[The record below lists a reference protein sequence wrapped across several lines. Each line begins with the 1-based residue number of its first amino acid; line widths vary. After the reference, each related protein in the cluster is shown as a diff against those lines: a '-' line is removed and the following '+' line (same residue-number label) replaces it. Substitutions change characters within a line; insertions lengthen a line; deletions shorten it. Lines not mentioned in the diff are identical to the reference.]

1 MSKEI
6 ENAPAPEP
14 APPER
19 IRRGRIGMNVA
30 VQVVLGVVLF
40 LMVNVLAHRR
50 FKQWDYTY
58 SRSYTLADTTV
69 KFIGQVKEPVRVT
82 VLVGRKEAKE
92 LDARLEEDAG
102 PLLEQYG
109 RHMSG
114 RLEVEY
120 IDTTRDVNLWEN
132 FMLRLDQRKSGLR
145 PATDGILVQAELPH
159 KSDGGQE
166 VYFHKWIPA
175 ESLYAL
181 DQQKKVPVAFRG
193 ESLLNAALAAV
204 TNPERP
210 RVAVVTNM
218 GNLKVRPEGTIGHV
232 LADIC
237 SAQNI
242 DLEGWRMMESPGDA
256 HLYRSLILAGVTVF
270 GDQEDA
276 DLTQFYETPGN
287 SVLVLL
293 DPQNGCEG
301 MDKWLAR
308 YGIQAQADR
317 VLFARSTA
325 NGPYKELSVDATFLE
340 GSLITRGLE
349 SRATLLPGQTRSLK
363 LDPAAQKVKAENIQ
377 LTPLLTPGAD
387 FWGEKKFMEAMPLID
402 PEDNTA
408 KPLCVAAT
416 VERGA
421 ATDPRL
427 QMQSSRLVVVGN
439 ADLALPPPSP
449 PNYDFLTRSLNWML
463 HRDDATANDSST
475 DKAKHKFTLR
485 ITKSQRQRIFLITT
499 VVLPLA
505 AMMAGLVIWSTRRT

>member
-1 MSKEI
+1 MSKQTET
-6 ENAPAPEP
+6 AGTAEP
-14 APPER
+14 TPPER
-19 IRRGRIGMNVA
+19 IRRGRIGLNVT
-30 VQVVLGVVLF
+30 VQLVLGVALF

-58 SRSYTLADTTV
+58 SRSFSLAETTV
-69 KFIGQVKEPVRVT
+69 KFLGQVREPVRVT
-82 VLVGRKEAKE
+82 VLVGRREAKE

-102 PLLEQYG
+102 PLLTQYG

-114 RLEVEY
+114 KLEVEY

-132 FMLRLDQRKSGLR
+132 FMLRLDQRRSGLR

-159 KSDGGQE
+159 KTDGGQDT
-166 VYFHKWIPA
+166 YFQKWIPA
-175 ESLYAL
+175 ETFYVL

-210 RVAVVTNM
+210 RIAVVTNM
-218 GNLKVRPEGTIGHV
+218 GNIKAGQGGTIGHV
-232 LADIC
+232 LMDIC

-256 HLYRSLILAGVTVF
+256 HLYRSLILTGVTVF
-270 GDQEDA
+270 GEQEA
-276 DLTQFYETPGN
+276 SDLTQFFETPGN

-293 DPQNGCEG
+293 DPKNGCEG
-301 MDKWLAR
+301 VDHWVAR
-308 YGIQAQADR
+308 YGIAPQADR
-317 VLFARSTA
+317 VLFARSTST
-325 NGPYKELSVDATFLE
+325 GPYKELSVDATFLE

-349 SRATLLPGQTRSLK
+349 NRATLLPGTTRSLK
-363 LDPAAQKVKAENIQ
+363 LNKAAPKVKEENIQ
-377 LTPLLTPGAD
+377 LHSLLTPGAD
-387 FWGEKKFMEAMPLID
+387 FWGEKKFLEAMPLID

-408 KPLCVAAT
+408 KPLCVAAAA
-416 VERGA
+416 ERGA
-421 ATDPRL
+421 ASDPRV

-439 ADLALPPPSP
+439 ADLALPPTAP

-463 HRDDATANDSST
+463 HRDDAAANDSTT

-485 ITKSQRQRIFLITT
+485 ISPPQRQRIFLITT

-505 AMMAGLVIWSTRRT
+505 ALMAGLVVWSTRRH

>member
-1 MSKEI
+1 MSKET
-6 ENAPAPEP
+6 ETAPAPEP

-19 IRRGRIGMNVA
+19 IRRGRIGLNVS
-30 VQVVLGVVLF
+30 VQVVLGIVLF

-50 FKQWDYTY
+50 FRQWDYTY
-58 SRSYTLADTTV
+58 SRSFSLAETTT
-69 KFIGQVKEPVRVT
+69 KFLARVNEPVRVT
-82 VLVGRKEAKE
+82 VLVGRKEKD

-102 PLLEQYG
+102 PLLSQYG
-109 RHMSG
+109 QHLKG

-120 IDTTRDVNLWEN
+120 IDTTRDTNLWEN

-145 PATDGILVQAELPH
+145 PATDGILVQAVLPR
-159 KSDGGQE
+159 KAEGGQE

-175 ESLYAL
+175 ETFYVM

-193 ESLLNAALAAV
+193 ESLLNGALAAV

-218 GNLKVRPEGTIGHV
+218 GNIRHTPDGTIGNV
-232 LADIC
+232 LMDIC

-270 GDQEDA
+270 GEQEAA
-276 DLTQFYETPGN
+276 DLAQFYETPGN
-287 SVLVLL
+287 SVMVLL

-301 MDKWLAR
+301 VDKWLAR
-308 YGIQAQADR
+308 YGIQPQADR

-325 NGPYKELSVDATFLE
+325 NGPYKELSVDAIFLE
-340 GSLITRGLE
+340 GSLVTRGLE
-349 SRATLLPGQTRSLK
+349 SRATLLPGQTRSLR
-363 LDPAAQKVKAENIQ
+363 LNQAAAKVKAENLQ
-377 LTPLLTPGAD
+377 LTSLLTPGVD
-387 FWGEKKFMEAMPLID
+387 FWGEKQFTGNMPEFD
-402 PEDNTA
+402 PGEDNG

-421 ATDPRL
+421 ASDPRV

-439 ADLALPPPSP
+439 ADLALPPPAP

-463 HRDDATANDSST
+463 HRDDATANDSTT

-485 ITKSQRQRIFLITT
+485 ITKPQRQRIFLITT
-499 VVLPLA
+499 AVLPLTA
-505 AMMAGLVIWSTRRT
+505 LMAGLVIWSTRRH

>member
-1 MSKEI
+1 M
-6 ENAPAPEP
+6 ATAPEP
-14 APPER
+14 IPPER
-19 IRRGRIGMNVA
+19 IRRGRIGLNVS

-40 LMVNVLAHRR
+40 LMVNVVAHRR

-58 SRSYTLADTTV
+58 SRSFSLAETTV
-69 KFIGQVKEPVRVT
+69 KFLGQVKEPVRVT
-82 VLVGRKEAKE
+82 VLVGRREAKE

-102 PLLEQYG
+102 PLLTQYG

-132 FMLRLDQRKSGLR
+132 FILRLDQRKSGLR

-159 KSDGGQE
+159 KTDGGQDA
-166 VYFHKWIPA
+166 YFQKWIPA
-175 ESLYAL
+175 ETFYAM

-218 GNLKVRPEGTIGHV
+218 GNIKAGQSGTIGHV
-232 LADIC
+232 LMDIC

-256 HLYRSLILAGVTVF
+256 QLYRSLILAGVTVF
-270 GDQEDA
+270 GEQEA
-276 DLTQFYETPGN
+276 SDLAQFFETPGN

-293 DPQNGCEG
+293 DPKNGCEG
-301 MDKWLAR
+301 VDNWLTR
-308 YGIQAQADR
+308 YGVQPQADM

-325 NGPYKELSVDATFLE
+325 SGPYKELSVDATFQE

-349 SRATLLPGQTRSLK
+349 NRATLLPGTTRSLK
-363 LDPAAQKVKAENIQ
+363 LNNAAAKVKAENLQ
-377 LTPLLTPGAD
+377 LTSLLTPGVD
-387 FWGEKKFMEAMPLID
+387 FWGEKKFTEAMPMID
-402 PEDNTA
+402 AEDNNV

-421 ATDPRL
+421 ASDPRV

-439 ADLALPPPSP
+439 ADLALPPTAP

-463 HRDDATANDSST
+463 HRDDATANDSTT

-485 ITKSQRQRIFLITT
+485 INRAQRQRIFLITT

-505 AMMAGLVIWSTRRT
+505 ALMAGLVIWSTRRS